1 MRRGGGGWGSVSPE
15 PPCAAFRSHA
25 RRCQGRAWPARGG
38 CSPIHFP
45 DVERVQWANKIISQ
59 TWPYLSM
66 IMENKVR
73 EKLEPK
79 IQEKSAHLRTFAF
92 TKLYFV
98 PQDRVKVHT
107 DKHNWRWVVLDLQIC
122 YIGDCEISVE
132 LQKLQGTLRIILE
145 PLLVDKPFVGAVT
158 MFFLQKPHLQIN
170 WTGLT
175 NLLDALGISN
185 ASNGLLEDLIATYL
199 VLPNRVTVPVK
210 KGLDVTS
217 LRFPLPCF
225 IVYEVP
231 GQDLE
236 VDLYDEDPDKDNFLG
251 SLQICLGDVMTNRA
265 VDEWFVLNGTTSRW
279 LHLRLE
285 WLSPITDPD
294 ALAKV
299 LDDDQEC
306 ALGVLELPL
315 CQMLPLHRP
324 HPGAALSAGPLRPG
338 QPHLHEAGA
347 PGNLP
352 LAPRVAGRALAVEQD
367 GLPQHGPPAVC
378 WEETGR
384 KKLGDGFTF
393 FINFGVFSAILSSN
407 IASLVLYS
415 LLLELPL
422 CWTSLSPP
430 CLDLTSPSNFL
441 PICAAC

>member
-1 MRRGGGGWGSVSPE
+1 MAGLKS
-15 PPCAAFRSHA
+15 
-25 RRCQGRAWPARGG
+25 Q
-38 CSPIHFP
+38 IHFP

-92 TKLYFV
+92 TKLYFGQKCPRIV
-98 PQDRVKVHT
+98 SRYTLTSTTGDGWCWTCRYATGHT
-107 DKHNWRWVVLDLQIC
+107 SDHPGAPPGGQALCGSRDHVLPSKAS
-122 YIGDCEISVE
+122 ES
-132 LQKLQGTLRIILE
+132 QGQEAGR
-145 PLLVDKPFVGAVT
+145 PLPV
-158 MFFLQKPHLQIN
+158 HLQIN